1 MAKKKTNDV
10 KMISFNNGV
19 TAICQ
24 HVGIDND
31 FLTITNPVMLENDQ
45 ENERINMN
53 PMLRMG
59 AKDTDVQIPLA
70 NVDLIYVPTDGL
82 IEEYIGVFID
92 GTKEATATE
101 KEELEEVEVG

>member
-1 MAKKKTNDV
+1 
-10 KMISFNNGV
+10 
-19 TAICQ
+19 
-24 HVGIDND
+24 
-31 FLTITNPVMLENDQ
+31 
-45 ENERINMN
+45 
-53 PMLRMG
+53 MLRMG

-101 KEELEEVEVG
+101 TEELEEVEVG